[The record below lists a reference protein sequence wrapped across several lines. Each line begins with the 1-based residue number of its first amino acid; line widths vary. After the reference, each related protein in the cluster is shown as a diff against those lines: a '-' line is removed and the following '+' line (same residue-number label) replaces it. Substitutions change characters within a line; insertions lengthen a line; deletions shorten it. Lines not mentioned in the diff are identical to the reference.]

1 MSLRA
6 GVVVFPGSNC
16 DRDGAVALAMVA
28 GRKPHMIWHQDTELP
43 PLDLIFLPGGF
54 SYGDYLRCGAIAAH
68 SPVMRE
74 VVAAANK
81 GVAVLGVCNGF
92 HLLTESGLL
101 PGALIRNAGLKFVCR
116 SVNLR
121 VERTDTPYAKRY
133 TKDQV
138 LSVPVAHG
146 DGNYVADACTLMKL
160 QDEDRIAF
168 RYCESGGAINGAVN
182 PNGSAL
188 NIAGIYNATGRV
200 LGMMPHPERAVEPAL
215 GSSDG
220 LALFQSIAEVLA

>member
-1 MSLRA
+1 MSFRA

-28 GRKPHMIWHQDTELP
+28 GRQPQMIWHQDTELP

-74 VVAAANK
+74 VVAAAK
-81 GVAVLGVCNGF
+81 RGVAVLGVCNGF

-116 SVNLR
+116 NVNLR
-121 VERTDTPYAKRY
+121 VERADTPYTRRY
-133 TKDQV
+133 TDGQI
-138 LSVPVAHG
+138 LSVPIAHG
-146 DGNYVADACTLMKL
+146 DGNYVADPETLVRL
-160 QDEDRIAF
+160 QGDDRIAF
-168 RYCESGGAINGAVN
+168 RYCGQEGAIGPDAN
-182 PNGSAL
+182 PNGSAE
-188 NIAGIYNATGRV
+188 NIAGIYNETGRV

-220 LALFQSIAEVLA
+220 LALFQSIAEVL

>member
-1 MSLRA
+1 MSFRA

-16 DRDGAVALAMVA
+16 DRDGAVALAHVT
-28 GRKPHMIWHQDTELP
+28 GRSPKMIWHQDTELP

-74 VVAAANK
+74 VAAAANK

-116 SVNLR
+116 DAALSVG
-121 VERTDTPYAKRY
+121 RTDTPFTARYARGQ
-133 TKDQV
+133 T
-138 LSVPVAHG
+138 LRIPVAHG
-146 DGNYVADACTLMKL
+146 DGNYNADAETLARL
-160 QDEDRIAF
+160 EGEGRVAF
-168 RYCESGGAINGAVN
+168 RYCDSN
-182 PNGSAL
+182 PNGSAR
-188 NIAGIYNATGRV
+188 NIAGIYNETGRV

-220 LALFQSIAEVLA
+220 LPLFQSLSEALA

>member
-28 GRKPHMIWHQDTELP
+28 GRRPKMIWHQDTKLP

-92 HLLTESGLL
+92 HLLTECGLL

-116 SVNLR
+116 SVDLT
-121 VERTDTPYAKRY
+121 VERTDTPYAGRY
-133 TKDQV
+133 TQGQS
-138 LSVPVAHG
+138 LNIPVAHG
-146 DGNYVADACTLMKL
+146 DGNYTA
-160 QDEDRIAF
+160 DEDTLARLNGEGQVAF
-168 RYCESGGAINGAVN
+168 RYQDN
-182 PNGSAL
+182 PNGSAD
-188 NIAGIYNATGRV
+188 NIAGIYSESGRV
-200 LGMMPHPERAVEPAL
+200 LGMMPHPERAVEPML

-220 LALFQSIAEVLA
+220 LGLFQSIAEVLA

>member
-1 MSLRA
+1 MSFRA

-16 DRDGAVALAMVA
+16 DRDGAVALAKVA
-28 GRKPHMIWHQDTELP
+28 GRQPHMIWHQDTELP

-74 VVAAANK
+74 VVTAAK
-81 GVAVLGVCNGF
+81 RGVAVLGVCNGF

-116 SVNLR
+116 NVHLR
-121 VERTDTPYAKRY
+121 VERTDSLYARHYDKG
-133 TKDQV
+133 QV

-146 DGNYVADACTLMKL
+146 DGNYVADPEILARL
-160 QDEDRIAF
+160 QGEDRIAF
-168 RYCESGGAINGAVN
+168 RYCLPDGAINLHAN
-182 PNGSAL
+182 PNGSAG
-188 NIAGIYNATGRV
+188 NIAGIYNETGRV
-200 LGMMPHPERAVEPAL
+200 LGMMPHPERAVEPVL
-215 GSSDG
+215 GSTDG
-220 LALFQSIAEVLA
+220 LALFQSIAEML

>member
-28 GRKPHMIWHQDTELP
+28 GRKPKMIWHQDTKLP

-116 SVNLR
+116 SVDLS
-121 VERTDTPYAKRY
+121 VERTDTPFAGQYAQGQ
-133 TKDQV
+133 T
-138 LSVPVAHG
+138 LSIPVAHG
-146 DGNYVADACTLMKL
+146 DGNYTADPETLAEL
-160 QDEDRIAF
+160 EGEGRVAF
-168 RYCESGGAINGAVN
+168 RYQDN
-182 PNGSAL
+182 PNGSADD
-188 NIAGIYNATGRV
+188 IAGIYNESGRV
-200 LGMMPHPERAVEPAL
+200 LGMMPHPERAVEPML
-215 GSSDG
+215 GSNDG
-220 LALFQSIAEVLA
+220 LALFRSITEALA

>member
-1 MSLRA
+1 MSFRA

-28 GRKPHMIWHQDTELP
+28 GRQPQMIWHQDTELP

-74 VVAAANK
+74 VVAAAK
-81 GVAVLGVCNGF
+81 RGVAVLGVCNGF

-121 VERTDTPYAKRY
+121 VERTNTPYASHY
-133 TKDQV
+133 TKGQV
-138 LSVPVAHG
+138 LNVPVAHG
-146 DGNYVADACTLMKL
+146 DGNYFANPETLARL
-160 QDEDRIAF
+160 QGEDRIAF
-168 RYCESGGAINGAVN
+168 RYCGHDGGIGPNAN
-182 PNGSAL
+182 PNGSVE
-188 NIAGIYNATGRV
+188 NIAGIYNETGRV

-215 GSSDG
+215 GSCDG
-220 LALFQSIAEVLA
+220 LALFQSIAEVL

>member
-1 MSLRA
+1 MSFRA

-43 PLDLIFLPGGF
+43 QLDLIFLPGGF

-74 VVAAANK
+74 VVSAAK
-81 GVAVLGVCNGF
+81 RGVAVLGVCNGF

-116 SVNLR
+116 SVHLR
-121 VERTDTPYAKRY
+121 VERRDTPYTSRY
-133 TKDQV
+133 DKGQV
-138 LSVPVAHG
+138 VNMPIAHG
-146 DGNYVADACTLMKL
+146 DGNYIADSDTLARLK
-160 QDEDRIAF
+160 DENRVAF
-168 RYCESGGAINGAVN
+168 RYCSQDGSLAPDAN
-182 PNGSAL
+182 PNGSAA
-188 NIAGIYNATGRV
+188 NIAGIYNETGRV

-220 LALFQSIAEVLA
+220 LALFQSIAGALS

>member
-28 GRKPHMIWHQDTELP
+28 GRRPHMIWHQDTELP

-74 VVAAANK
+74 VVLAAK
-81 GVAVLGVCNGF
+81 RGVAVIGVCNGF

-116 SVNLR
+116 SVHLR
-121 VERTDTPYAKRY
+121 VERRDTPYTGRY
-133 TKDQV
+133 EEGQV
-138 LSVPVAHG
+138 VNMPVAHG
-146 DGNYVADACTLMKL
+146 DGNYIAD
-160 QDEDRIAF
+160 QDMLARLEDENRVAF
-168 RYCESGGAINGAVN
+168 RYCDRDGAITSDAN
-182 PNGSAL
+182 PNGSAAS
-188 NIAGIYNATGRV
+188 IAGIYNETGRV

-220 LALFQSIAEVLA
+220 LALFQSIAGALS

>member
-81 GVAVLGVCNGF
+81 GVALLGVCNGF

-116 SVNLR
+116 SVDLR
-121 VERTDTPYAKRY
+121 VERTDSPYAGRY
-133 TKDQV
+133 SKDQV

-146 DGNYVADACTLMKL
+146 DGNYIADPDTLAKL
-160 QDEDRIAF
+160 EDEDRIAF
-168 RYCESGGAINGAVN
+168 RYCAPDGSSSEATN

-188 NIAGIYNATGRV
+188 NIAGIYNETGRV